1 MLDELQ
7 EEFLLVTYP
16 FTIFAD
22 ILLSFLDDF
31 LGQRELL
38 MLLIVAIHV
47 ATVSRELILTGSKML
62 RRQVLVTRSL
72 HIAVEVI
79 HVVFI

>member
-47 ATVSRELILTGSKML
+47 AAVSRELILTGPKVL
-62 RRQVLVTRSL
+62 RRQVLVSRSL